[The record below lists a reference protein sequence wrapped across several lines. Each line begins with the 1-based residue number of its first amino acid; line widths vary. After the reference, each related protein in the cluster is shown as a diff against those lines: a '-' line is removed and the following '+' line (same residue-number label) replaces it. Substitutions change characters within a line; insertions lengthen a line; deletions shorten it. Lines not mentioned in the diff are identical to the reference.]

1 MLKKLLKVS
10 VFTLLLPLL
19 GMIIFPIESMLST
32 LFGLTLSAISILV
45 SAWIIDYFWEKK
57 WEVFSKVFFLSLI
70 VRFIVVLISFTV
82 ILNVI
87 KIDEIYFTVSFIISY
102 LCYSITE
109 MIFFNKIL
117 EKKSSNK

>member
-45 SAWIIDYFWEKK
+45 SAWIIDYFWEKE

-70 VRFIVVLISFTV
+70 VRFIVVLILFTI
-82 ILNVI
+82 ILKVI

>member
-10 VFTLLLPLL
+10 VFTFLLPLL

-45 SAWIIDYFWEKK
+45 SAWIIDYFWEKE

-70 VRFIVVLISFTV
+70 VRFIVVLILFTI
-82 ILNVI
+82 ILKVI

>member
-10 VFTLLLPLL
+10 VISLLFPLL

-32 LFGLTLSAISILV
+32 LYGLILSSISILV
-45 SAWIIDYFWEKK
+45 SAWIIDHFWEKE
-57 WEVFSKVFFLSLI
+57 WEVFGKVFFLSLI
-70 VRFIVVLISFTV
+70 VRFVVVLIFFAI
-82 ILNVI
+82 ILKVI

-109 MIFFNKIL
+109 MIFFNKFL